1 MAITFG
7 PNLMWAPV
15 KLQSQNTAVAIQK
28 QQMVIQG
35 LLENAKELF
44 ELSEG
49 SVRSRVSYKPPWL
62 AESVKASSLLYNS
75 LCRFKPA
82 RGGKLKV

>member
-15 KLQSQNTAVAIQK
+15 KLQSQNTAVTIQK

-49 SVRSRVSYKPPWL
+49 SVRSRVSYKPPRL
-62 AESVKASSLLYNS
+62 AESVKALSLLYDYLRS
-75 LCRFKPA
+75 FKPTQ
-82 RGGKLKV
+82 GCKLKA